1 MMNTNSHSTSQA
13 ITTDRQRSDMASMTI
28 TQALPPTPAQHEI
41 WLSDQFGPDASRAF
55 NEGFLISIDGIVS
68 QQTVQLALNSL
79 SKRHDSLRARFSRSG
94 ERMIILDH
102 QVFYAPIT
110 DLREDGET
118 TATLASVC
126 HDLVTR
132 PFDLTM
138 EPLWRTHIVYEQA
151 STTVVIMLHHI
162 IADGWSHGVLMNDFA
177 WFFRRQLGI
186 EQPPLPQSR
195 PFADY
200 VLHCTKHQQSER
212 AKIALDFWKNQFEDK
227 PDALDL
233 PTDGTRGATRTF
245 AGSRL
250 DVPLTAELCDR
261 IQEAATAQKCTRF
274 SWLFSC
280 YVAFLH
286 KLTHRTDIITG
297 IPASGQSVAGLHG
310 LVGHCVNMLPIRY
323 QIKDDDTLSSLMQSV
338 REKLMNAYEHQEFTF
353 SQLIGELNLP
363 YDRSRIPLVSNT
375 FNMDRETP
383 RIELGDYYG
392 SYQSLPREFENFEWF
407 FNFACTDNSL
417 TLECSFN
424 SDLFGNETMK
434 HRVAQFLNVVA
445 QACKQPDLSL
455 KSVSLFSPLDQRL
468 LQQVNDTKRH
478 HAASDG
484 FVNLFEKTAFD
495 QGDKKAVTFGNKSL
509 TYKKLNEQANQLANY
524 LLTKGLSPGDIVGIC
539 LPRGMAMLTTVIAVQ
554 KAGATWLPLDP
565 GLPQQRL
572 HYMMGHA
579 GVRLLITQ
587 SNVDV
592 DVPDKR
598 TSILF
603 LDQQTAKIA
612 TQRTRNPVKRYDPNQ
627 ICYVI
632 YTSGSTGNPKG
643 VQISNHNLQNF
654 LHAMQHRPGIT
665 ADDRLLAVTTLSF
678 DIAILELL
686 LPLTLGASVVICSRD
701 TLLDGAALAD
711 TLTSENI
718 TIMQATPGVWR
729 LLVESGWQGKS
740 NLKALT
746 GGENLPGDLVA
757 PLTTRTAEL
766 WNMYGPT
773 ETTIWSTCQQI
784 TDSAAP
790 VRIGTPIDNTTV
802 HLLNKQNQPV
812 AIGATGELCIGGS
825 GLSPG
830 YLHLPELTDERFVEI
845 EGQRL
850 YRTGDLCR
858 LHADGTLEY
867 CTRIDTQIK
876 LRGYRIE
883 TAEIETVLAR
893 HPDIIQAVVVL
904 STITPTDK
912 RLVAWY
918 TTRHG
923 RSIGLADLKQHM
935 KLHVP
940 DYMLPQHFERLESI
954 PETPNGKVDR
964 KALPATP
971 SAIDR
976 QDTVALT
983 HPPETDT
990 EQAVATL
997 WSELMGIDTPAR
1009 NTNFFDLGGHSLL
1022 AVSFIR
1028 AVRERYSVTLPLRL
1042 LLGESLEQ
1050 IALTINP
1057 DDRPSVLLA
1066 EESVQSTPAN
1076 RVDSRFIRVGD
1087 QSLFTYVHCPTQP
1100 QATHAVVLCHAVG
1113 HEYMRSHRAM
1123 RQLATR
1129 LTDRGFYVL
1138 RFDYSGTGD
1147 SSGVDSDATIAAWT
1161 KEIKTA
1167 IAHLR
1172 MVSGCTRISAA
1183 GIRFGGTLLSQ
1194 VSHEFDRL
1202 VLWDPVISGEE
1213 HLQTLATMHNDML
1226 ADLDRF
1232 RRARRQSKQE
1242 PSREMLGFHYN
1253 DVWQSQARDIHL
1265 QKRIVANARHLHC
1278 VWTKNSLSANDD
1290 KHHGKITEPGFT
1302 QHYTGDECHW
1312 HNAEQIDN
1320 AILPHTTQ
1328 QKVVELLTV
1337 NYRNA

>member
-1 MMNTNSHSTSQA
+1 MNTSPRPVSQP
-13 ITTDRQRSDMASMTI
+13 ITTATPSTGLASMTI

-55 NEGFLISIDGIVS
+55 NEGFLITIDGIIS
-68 QQTVQLALNSL
+68 QQTVQQVLNLLAQ
-79 SKRHDSLRARFSRSG
+79 RHDSLRARFSRSG
-94 ERMIILDH
+94 ERMIILEH
-102 QVFYAPIT
+102 EAFFAPIT
-110 DLREDGET
+110 DLRDPSET
-118 TATLASVC
+118 SATLESIC

-132 PFDLTM
+132 AFDLTM
-138 EPLWRTHIVYEQA
+138 DSLWRTHIVYGEET
-151 STTVVIMLHHI
+151 TTVAIMLHHI
-162 IADGWSHGVLMNDFA
+162 IADGWSHGVLMNDFG
-177 WFFRRQLGI
+177 WFYRHQLGI
-186 EQPPLPQSR
+186 AQPPLPPSK
-195 PFADY
+195 PFAEY
-200 VLHCTKHQQSER
+200 IVHSTRHQQSD
-212 AKIALDFWKNQFEDK
+212 AATLALEYWKTQFSDK

-233 PTDGTRGATRTF
+233 PTDSSRGANRTF
-245 AGSRL
+245 HGSRL
-250 DVPLTAELCDR
+250 DVPLSPELCDR
-261 IQEAATAQKCTRF
+261 IQAAATAQRCTRF

-280 YVAFLH
+280 YIAYLH
-286 KLTHRTDIITG
+286 KLTQRSDIITG
-297 IPASGQSVAGLHG
+297 IPAAGQSVADLPD

-323 QIKDDDTLSSLMQSV
+323 QIKNDETLSSLMRSV
-338 REKLMNAYEHQEFTF
+338 REKLLNAYEHQEFTF

-375 FNMDRETP
+375 FNMDREMPTVS
-383 RIELGDYYG
+383 LGEFRGTY
-392 SYQSLPREFENFEWF
+392 SSIPREYENFEWF
-407 FNFACTDNSL
+407 FNFACSENGL
-417 TLECSFN
+417 ILECSYN
-424 SDLFGNETMK
+424 SDLFGADTIQ
-434 HRVAQFLNVVA
+434 HRVDQFLHVVSL
-445 QACKQPDLSL
+445 ACEEPDLSL
-455 KSVSLFSPLDQRL
+455 TAVSLFSALDQAL
-468 LQQVNDTKRH
+468 LQEVNATHRRH
-478 HAASDG
+478 TAHEG
-484 FVNLFEKTAFD
+484 FVNLFEKIAFD
-495 QGDKKAVTFGNKSL
+495 HGDKKAVVFGGKAL
-509 TYKKLNEQANQLANY
+509 TYRKLNEQANQLANF

-539 LPRGMAMLTTVIAVQ
+539 LPRSIQMLTAVIAIQ

-565 GLPQQRL
+565 EHPPSRL

-579 GVRLLITQ
+579 GVRLLITH
-587 SNVDV
+587 STLNV
-592 DVPDKR
+592 DVPDQR
-598 TSILF
+598 TRVLE
-603 LDQQTAKIA
+603 LDQKASSIA

-654 LHAMQHRPGIT
+654 LHGMQHRPGIT
-665 ADDRLLAVTTLSF
+665 ADDNMLAVTTLSF
-678 DIAILELL
+678 DISILELL
-686 LPLTLGASVVICSRD
+686 LPLTVGASVTVCSRA

-711 TLTSENI
+711 LLNNENI
-718 TIMQATPGVWR
+718 TMMQATPGVWR
-729 LLVESGWQGKS
+729 LLIEAGWQGKS

-757 PLTTRTAEL
+757 PLSTRTAEL

-773 ETTIWSTCQQI
+773 ETTIWSTCQKI
-784 TDSAAP
+784 TNSNAP

-812 AIGATGELCIGGS
+812 AVGATGELCIGGD

-830 YLHLPELTDERFVEI
+830 YLHQQELTNEQFVEI
-845 EGQRL
+845 DGQRL

-883 TAEIETVLAR
+883 TAEIESVLSR

-904 STITPTDK
+904 SSITASDR

-923 RSIGLADLKQHM
+923 RSISLSELKQHV
-935 KLHVP
+935 KQHLP

-971 SAIDR
+971 SSIEG
-976 QDTVALT
+976 QDSISKA
-983 HPPETDT
+983 HPPETET
-990 EQAVATL
+990 EKTVAKL
-997 WSELMGIDTPAR
+997 WSKLMGIDTPGR
-1009 NTNFFDLGGHSLL
+1009 NDNFFDLGGHSLL

-1028 AVRERYSVTLPLRL
+1028 AVRETYSVTLPLRL
-1042 LLGESLEQ
+1042 LLSESLEQ
-1050 IALTINP
+1050 IALHLNP
-1057 DDRPSVLLA
+1057 DDRPSVLIA
-1066 EESVQSTPAN
+1066 EELTPKKPAN
-1076 RVDSRFIRVGD
+1076 RVDARFIRVGN
-1087 QSLFTYVHCPTQP
+1087 QSLFTYVHCPVEQ
-1100 QATHAVVLCHAVG
+1100 QSKHAVVLCHSVG

-1129 LTDRGFYVL
+1129 LADRGFFVL

-1147 SSGVDSDATIAAWT
+1147 SSGVDNDTTISTWV

-1167 IAHLR
+1167 ISHLR
-1172 MVSGCTRISAA
+1172 MVSGCSTISAA

-1194 VSHEFDRL
+1194 VSHEFDRV
-1202 VLWDPVISGEE
+1202 VLWDPIISGEE
-1213 HLQTLATMHNDML
+1213 YLTTLSGMHDQML

-1232 RRARRQSKQE
+1232 RRARKRRKTE
-1242 PSREMLGFHYN
+1242 PSQEMLGFHYSEK
-1253 DVWQSQARDIHL
+1253 WQSEARRIHL
-1265 QKRIVANARHLHC
+1265 QKRVIANARHFHC
-1278 VWTKNSLSANDD
+1278 VWTRNSLPTTEDVNY
-1290 KHHGKITEPGFT
+1290 GKITEPSCT

-1320 AILPHTTQ
+1320 AILPHATQ

-1337 NYRNA
+1337 NYQDA